1 MQNDQERFLALLR
14 GINVGGK
21 KLISKEE
28 LRQCFEDLGF
38 SSVRTYIQSGNILF
52 RAGQKSA
59 KGLTRTIEAGLSKRF
74 SYGAQAVVI
83 SASQYASA
91 VGAAPADWGN
101 NEAQKHNALFML
113 GGINPEDVLARLPA
127 PKPDFE
133 TVTAGPGVIFWSAS
147 KKSLGRTTMMKLAGL
162 PIYKQLTV
170 RNHNTVF
177 KLLELFEDL

>member
-1 MQNDQERFLALLR
+1 MGNERRFLALLR

-21 KLISKEE
+21 NVISKEE

-52 RAGQKSA
+52 RAGQKNV
-59 KGLTRTIEAGLSKRF
+59 KGLTRTIEAELSKRF

-101 NEAQKHNALFML
+101 NEAQKHNAVFML
-113 GGINPEDVLARLPA
+113 GGIRPEDVLAGLPA
-127 PKPDFE
+127 PKTDFE
-133 TVTAGPGVIFWSAS
+133 TVATGRGVIFWSAS